1 MHLQPGYAVDD
12 LDPRLAHLF
21 GRAHVVLLIEARL
34 ELHEDRHTFAIA
46 RGTDQGVDHGRVF
59 RHAILRD
66 LDLLH
71 VRIERRLH
79 EEAQQIVKRLI
90 GKMQQH
96 VAPLHGAKHGRQLLE
111 IRHSQ
116 RCGRR
121 AHQLRPDGV
130 RKEDHVLQVHVK
142 PTEDEVVGGNV
153 ERPTDE
159 GQHIG
164 RHLAVV
170 HEAAQ
175 GADLPLAHLRA
186 DRLEDA
192 LRRLFVDIDIGI
204 ARDLNPIASVG
215 HVAGKDGGQVVADHV
230 VDKHE
235 VVHALMLGQGDEA
248 RHIRVRYFDQH
259 IERFAR
265 LALEYAGDEVEAA
278 VADEGAEALVERDGR
293 EVGEDLFVEIAADKV
308 TVEGQRLVRLI
319 EIDALA
325 TQLGQDA
332 VVEDAVEILLL
343 TVHLGGDLVKRL
355 LGLLGIVGAV
365 ILFHDS
371 AALIG
376 HAYLIEL
383 LQVGGVDGEE
393 ANPLIDG

>member
-12 LDPRLAHLF
+12 LDPRLTHLF

-79 EEAQQIVKRLI
+79 EEAQQVVKRLI
-90 GKMQQH
+90 GEMQQH

-111 IRHSQ
+111 IRHPQ
-116 RCGRR
+116 RRRGRT
-121 AHQLRPDGV
+121 HQLRPDGV
-130 RKEDHVLQVHVK
+130 RKADHVLQVHVT
-142 PTEDEVVGGNV
+142 PTHDEVVGRDV
-153 ERPTDE
+153 ERPSHE

-164 RHLAVV
+164 RHLSVV

-204 ARDLNPIASVG
+204 ARDLNPVASVG
-215 HVAGKDGGQVVADHV
+215 HITGKDGGQVVADHV

-235 VVHALMLGQGDEA
+235 VVHALMLGQGDKA
-248 RHIRVRYFDQH
+248 RHIGVRYFDQH
-259 IERFAR
+259 IERFTR
-265 LALEYAGDEVEAA
+265 LALEDAGDEVEPA
-278 VADEGAEALVERDGR
+278 VADEGAEALMERDGR

-308 TVEGQRLVRLI
+308 AVEGQRLVRLI
-319 EIDALA
+319 EVNALA

-343 TVHLGGDLVKRL
+343 TVHLGGDLVERL

-383 LQVGGVDGEE
+383 LQIGGVDGEE
-393 ANPLIDG
+393 ADPLIDG

>member
-1 MHLQPGYAVDD
+1 
-12 LDPRLAHLF
+12 
-21 GRAHVVLLIEARL
+21 
-34 ELHEDRHTFAIA
+34 
-46 RGTDQGVDHGRVF
+46 
-59 RHAILRD
+59 
-66 LDLLH
+66 
-71 VRIERRLH
+71 
-79 EEAQQIVKRLI
+79 
-90 GKMQQH
+90 MQQH
-96 VAPLHGAKHGRQLLE
+96 VAPLHGAKHGCQLLE

-116 RCGRR
+116 RRGRR
-121 AHQLRPDGV
+121 THQLRPDGV
-130 RKEDHVLQVHVK
+130 RQADHVLQVHVT
-142 PTEDEVVGGNV
+142 PTHDEVVGRDV
-153 ERPTDE
+153 ERPSHE

-175 GADLPLAHLRA
+175 GADLTLPHLRA
-186 DRLEDA
+186 NGLKDA
-192 LRRLFVDIDIGI
+192 LRGLLLDVYIGV

-215 HVAGKDGGQVVADHV
+215 HITGKDGGQVVADHV

-259 IERFAR
+259 IERFTR
-265 LALEYAGDEVEAA
+265 LALEDTGDEVEPA
-278 VADEGAEALVERDGR
+278 VADEGAETFMERDGR
-293 EVGEDLFVEIAADKV
+293 EVGKDLFVEIAANKV
-308 TVEGQRLVRLI
+308 AVKGQRLVRLI
-319 EIDALA
+319 EVDALA

-343 TVHLGGDLVKRL
+343 TVHLGGDLVERL

-376 HAYLIEL
+376 HAYLVKL

-393 ANPLIDG
+393 ADPLIDG

>member
-1 MHLQPGYAVDD
+1 MYLQPGYAVDD
-12 LDPRLAHLF
+12 LDPRLTHLF

-111 IRHSQ
+111 IRHPQ
-116 RCGRR
+116 RRGGRT
-121 AHQLRPDGV
+121 HQLRPDGV
-130 RKEDHVLQVHVK
+130 RQADHVLQVHVT
-142 PTEDEVVGGNV
+142 PAHDEVVGRDV
-153 ERPTDE
+153 ERPADE

-164 RHLAVV
+164 RHFAVV

-175 GADLPLAHLRA
+175 GADLTLPHLRA
-186 DRLEDA
+186 NGLEDA
-192 LRRLFVDIDIGI
+192 LRGLLLDIDIGV

-215 HVAGKDGGQVVADHV
+215 YITGKDGGEVVADHV

-235 VVHALMLGQGDEA
+235 VVHALMLGQGNEA

-259 IERFAR
+259 IERFTR
-265 LALEYAGDEVEAA
+265 LALEDTGDEIEPA
-278 VADEGAEALVERDGR
+278 VTDEGAESFMERDGR
-293 EVGEDLFVEIAADKV
+293 EVGKDLFVEIAADKV
-308 TVEGQRLVRLI
+308 AVEGQRLVRLI
-319 EIDALA
+319 EVNALA

-343 TVHLGGDLVKRL
+343 TVHLGGDLVERL
-355 LGLLGIVGAV
+355 LGLLRIVGAV

-383 LQVGGVDGEE
+383 LQIGGVDGEE
-393 ANPLIDG
+393 ADPLIDG